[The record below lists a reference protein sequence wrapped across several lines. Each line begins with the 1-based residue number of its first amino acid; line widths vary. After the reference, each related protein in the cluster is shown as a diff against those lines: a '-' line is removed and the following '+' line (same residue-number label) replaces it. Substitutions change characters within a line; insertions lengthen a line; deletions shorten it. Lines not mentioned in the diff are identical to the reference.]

1 MGMKAS
7 VSSSSSSSSFRTRL
21 LHENG
26 KSYGPFLLS
35 GSSTIAELIGH
46 VGYSHIVVD
55 MEHSPTTDIPQLTSM
70 LRAID
75 AAASARSR
83 RRGQPKTTTTNG
95 GQQVQ
100 HQNRPSNFPIVRAP
114 SNNDAATTKRI
125 LDTLRLPSGI
135 IFPMIESVKQAKYAV
150 ASTRYPPH
158 YNSIMSRGGTTDLKE
173 GEGQEEE
180 VEQQQQQQQKGIRGC
195 AHPFVRASD
204 YGYNEHYY
212 DIDSNTNLF
221 TILQIESVAAIEL
234 IPKIGMI
241 DGVDCLFLGP
251 FDISCDMNLM
261 GQFHEDGDVMKMIRY
276 AEGLVRKTSQQK
288 QHEKG
293 VGVCLGGFQIPGRS
307 LQEMFSNKVGYQ
319 FISGAIDLGL
329 MKSAAEADFTNGIS
343 AMNNSNNNID
353 DR

>member
-1 MGMKAS
+1 MLLLPQDQDDEDN
-7 VSSSSSSSSFRTRL
+7 RRL
-21 LHENG
+21 LLQTGGN
-26 KSYGPFLLS
+26 KYNTKIDQVIFQSYVHHP
-35 GSSTIAELIGH
+35 I
-46 VGYSHIVVD
+46 
-55 MEHSPTTDIPQLTSM
+55 MMPQQ
-70 LRAID
+70 R
-75 AAASARSR
+75 
-83 RRGQPKTTTTNG
+83 
-95 GQQVQ
+95 
-100 HQNRPSNFPIVRAP
+100 
-114 SNNDAATTKRI
+114 ND

-135 IFPMIESVKQAKYAV
+135 IFPMIESVKQAEYAV

-158 YNSIMSRGGTTDLKE
+158 YNSTMSRGGTTDLKE

-180 VEQQQQQQQKGIRGC
+180 VEQQQQQQKGIRGC

-261 GQFHEDGDVMKMIRY
+261 GQFHEGGDVMKMIRY